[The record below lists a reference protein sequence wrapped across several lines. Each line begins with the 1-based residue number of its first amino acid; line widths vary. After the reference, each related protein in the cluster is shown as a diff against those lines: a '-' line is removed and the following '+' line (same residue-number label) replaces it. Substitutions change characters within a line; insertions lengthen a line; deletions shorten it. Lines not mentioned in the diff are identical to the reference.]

1 MLKFIKSF
9 LMRFSKQ
16 EKVKTVTVENNIALP
31 EVNENIKVVNKSSN
45 MQNIRN
51 IYVGRK
57 HKLPK
62 STVKINTVHIHVN
75 KKEKIIVKFF
85 QKNGL
90 EVRNQ
95 EQSGQYSVQL
105 LDNYQKKFSSLGYEI
120 KVYNHLSNINSKHK
134 ITISKKS
141 TKIIKKIQLENTSD
155 TYEIGYVMWFD
166 SNRGFGR
173 IKSSKDIEFFVH
185 ITQLVGHEI
194 LENDIVVF
202 MCDKDEKKRDVAKKV
217 LVLKNNRESLIR
229 FVVFNDKYREKY
241 KSFFT
246 SEAVKTFCKS
256 FLKPTYIY
264 DMPEYSFV
272 NLLHDNNWNSDV
284 MYIVDDYIAKNK
296 TISSSLEKMLITH
309 LNNDAVT
316 YILKSKNLNLFLD
329 NPIIIE
335 KLNTLPSFIKN
346 KYKKWL
352 TSINEAMNYNH
363 ENVTFNPSLIYDSFT
378 DADYLLARQWID
390 KSVSDQNFE
399 YARMISARGAEL
411 AASNFYKTLN
421 FNVSDTAMTQINHSS
436 KDWLLFDLLLD
447 NTKCVDVK
455 NSRGVINERLS
466 YSEHCIQKFKK
477 NRNDVDITIS
487 GVISPY
493 LKMLKDENKLDS
505 GNLYGSDELENSI
518 IVLGETSYSIINDL
532 SKNLSERKY
541 LVLDRK
547 ERSFI
552 PDWLFEYPKEF
563 YIKRELL
570 KESFKNDFKEHLNL
584 NEYKILDINVI
595 PFFLG
600 NGIRLPSDW
609 VVLLSSHQLNFY
621 NRLRR
626 RNSEI
631 ITKPFLYLVLLS
643 HFIERLRQNNVNNYS
658 PYDYLKLIYYDD
670 KYEYPLSIY
679 DPTLIIKK
687 LIDTLDELWRY
698 RDQIDLEDYT
708 TFKYTEKG
716 MLKAKKTMESPW
728 NTLLAYCGG
737 RIDGK
742 GPCGCKPLIK
752 GPHET
757 CSTCNHIICPKCNF
771 CKKECKGIGDR
782 KITDEINFN
791 KEYYYD

>member
-9 LMRFSKQ
+9 FQSSSNSD
-16 EKVKTVTVENNIALP
+16 KVNNKTVKNNATSP
-31 EVNENIKVVNKSSN
+31 EPKEKGKIVHKASQIYKVNNVSTDK
-45 MQNIRN
+45 
-51 IYVGRK
+51 K
-57 HKLPK
+57 HKLLK
-62 STVKINTVHIHVN
+62 SKIKIEIKSVQIYVN
-75 KKEKIIVKFF
+75 KTENITVKFF

-90 EVRNQ
+90 ELKREERN
-95 EQSGQYSVQL
+95 EKYRPEL
-105 LDNYQKKFSSLGYEI
+105 LNKYQKEFSSLGYEI
-120 KVYNHLSNINSKHK
+120 NVYNHLTNKNSKQK
-134 ITISKKS
+134 IMIS
-141 TKIIKKIQLENTSD
+141 TKRKKTLKKTQQDDTSD
-155 TYEIGYVMWFD
+155 SYEIGYVKWF
-166 SNRGFGR
+166 NYEQGYGF
-173 IKSSKDIEFFVH
+173 
-185 ITQLVGHEI
+185 ITSRQGIDFHVKKRELAGYSI
-194 LENDIVVF
+194 FENDIVIF
-202 MCDKDEKKRDVAKKV
+202 KCAENEKGPFAKRIF
-217 LVLKNNRESLIR
+217 VLKSDKKSLIE
-229 FVVFNDKYREKY
+229 FVEFNDKYKNKY
-241 KSFFT
+241 NTFFTSKAVETLCKSFFKSSYI
-246 SEAVKTFCKS
+246 SEIS
-256 FLKPTYIY
+256 
-264 DMPEYSFV
+264 EYSFS
-272 NLLHDNNWNSDV
+272 NLVHNNSCNYDFV
-284 MYIVDDYIAKNK
+284 QIVDDYVTKSK
-296 TISSSLEKMLITH
+296 TISLIIEKVLLTH
-309 LNNDAVT
+309 LDNDAVEH
-316 YILKSKNLNLFLD
+316 ILKSKNLNLFLD
-329 NPIIIE
+329 NSRIIE
-335 KLNTLPSFIKN
+335 KLNIYSSFIKH
-346 KYKKWL
+346 KHKKWL
-352 TSINEAMNYNH
+352 TSINEAINYNH
-363 ENVTFNPSLIYDSFT
+363 ENVTFNPGLIYDSFT
-378 DADYLLARQWID
+378 DVDYFLARQWID
-390 KSVSDQNFE
+390 KSASNQNFE
-399 YARMISARGAEL
+399 YAKMISARGAEL

-421 FNVSDTAMTQINHSS
+421 FNVRDTAMMQIDHSS

-466 YSEHCIQKFKK
+466 YSEHCIQRFKK
-477 NRNDVDITIS
+477 NRNGEDITIS

-742 GPCGCKPLIK
+742 GPCGYKPLIK

-757 CSTCNHIICPKCNF
+757 CSVCNYIICPKCDF
-771 CKKECKGIGDR
+771 CKKGCSGIEER
-782 KITDEINFN
+782 CLNEQT
-791 KEYYYD
+791 YL

>member
-1 MLKFIKSF
+1 MLEFIKSF
-9 LMRFSKQ
+9 FKSSSNPD
-16 EKVKTVTVENNIALP
+16 KVNNKTVKNNVISS
-31 EVNENIKVVNKSSN
+31 EQKEKEKIVRKSSKIHKVN
-45 MQNIRN
+45 NVSMD
-51 IYVGRK
+51 K
-57 HKLPK
+57 THKLLK
-62 STVKINTVHIHVN
+62 SKIKIEIKSVHIYVN
-75 KKEKIIVKFF
+75 KKENIVVKFF

-90 EVRNQ
+90 ELKSEERHEKYNT
-95 EQSGQYSVQL
+95 QL
-105 LDNYQKKFSSLGYEI
+105 LDNYQKEFSSLGYEI
-120 KVYNHLSNINSKHK
+120 NVHNYLTNKNNKQK

-141 TKIIKKIQLENTSD
+141 TKGLKKIQLENTSD

-202 MCDKDEKKRDVAKKV
+202 MCDKDGEKRDVAKKV

-229 FVVFNDKYREKY
+229 FIVFNDKYKEKY

-264 DMPEYSFV
+264 DIPEYSFV

-309 LNNDAVT
+309 LNNDTVI

-363 ENVTFNPSLIYDSFT
+363 ANVTFNPSLIYDSFT

-436 KDWLLFDLLLD
+436 DDWQLFDLLLD
-447 NTKCVDVK
+447 NRKFVDIK
-455 NSRGVINERLS
+455 NSRGVTYERLS
-466 YSEHCIQKFKK
+466 YSEHCIPKFKK
-477 NRNDVDITIS
+477 TRKGEDVIIS

-493 LKMLKDENKLDS
+493 LKMNGERNKLDCD
-505 GNLYGSDELENSI
+505 NPYGSSELENSI
-518 IVLGETSYSIINDL
+518 IILGEMTVSEVAKLYAAF
-532 SKNLSERKY
+532 SKDGK
-541 LVLDRK
+541 
-547 ERSFI
+547 
-552 PDWLFEYPKEF
+552 
-563 YIKRELL
+563 
-570 KESFKNDFKEHLNL
+570 
-584 NEYKILDINVI
+584 LDIDK
-595 PFFLG
+595 
-600 NGIRLPSDW
+600 IRKPLFQIGYW
-609 VVLLSSHQLNFY
+609 NIQKNF
-621 NRLRR
+621 
-626 RNSEI
+626 
-631 ITKPFLYLVLLS
+631 
-643 HFIERLRQNNVNNYS
+643 
-658 PYDYLKLIYYDD
+658 
-670 KYEYPLSIY
+670 
-679 DPTLIIKK
+679 IKK
-687 LIDTLDELWRY
+687 
-698 RDQIDLEDYT
+698 
-708 TFKYTEKG
+708 EK
-716 MLKAKKTMESPW
+716 
-728 NTLLAYCGG
+728 
-737 RIDGK
+737 I
-742 GPCGCKPLIK
+742 
-752 GPHET
+752 
-757 CSTCNHIICPKCNF
+757 
-771 CKKECKGIGDR
+771 
-782 KITDEINFN
+782 
-791 KEYYYD
+791 